1 MQRISSTTIDGS
13 HGDERGRKLAAGAYK
28 ARHVLAG
35 ADLSCCLDL
44 RRAAFRGG
52 LTSDQDAFDRHST
65 HVLLTDRRDGQ
76 ALACFRYRV
85 LAPADLGRCYT
96 GQFYDLSPLATEKGP
111 FVELGRVAV
120 APGRGDADLLRL
132 LFAALTGVALGARAR
147 LIFGCSS
154 FPGADP
160 RRHAAALAWLGAQPG
175 QQVAIRAR
183 AAADVP
189 EAAPDPAGVPQLL
202 RSYLG
207 LGARVGAE
215 AVVDRDL
222 DTIHLFTRL
231 ALADVPAARA
241 RTLRRLFRAS
251 LPDQNEKAPV

>member
-1 MQRISSTTIDGS
+1 MGRVAGS
-13 HGDERGRKLAAGAYK
+13 GDLALAAGAYM
-28 ARHVLAG
+28 ARTVWAATEIAG
-35 ADLSCCLDL
+35 CLDL

-52 LTSDQDAFDRHST
+52 MGTDQDAFDPQST

-76 ALACFRYRV
+76 AVACFRYRV
-85 LAPADLGRCYT
+85 LEPADLAGCYT
-96 GQFYDLSPLATEKGP
+96 GRFYDLSPLAAEKGP
-111 FVELGRVAV
+111 LVELGRVAV

-132 LFAALTGVALGARAR
+132 LFAALTGMAVGARAR

-175 QQVAIRAR
+175 QPVAIRAR
-183 AAADVP
+183 AAADIP

-251 LPDQNEKAPV
+251 VPDQNEKAPV

>member
-1 MQRISSTTIDGS
+1 MARPVGS
-13 HGDERGRKLAAGAYK
+13 
-28 ARHVLAG
+28 G
-35 ADLSCCLDL
+35 ADLSCCLGL

-52 LTSDQDAFDRHST
+52 LGTDQDAFDPQST
-65 HVLLTDRRDGQ
+65 HVLVTDRRDGQ
-76 ALACFRYRV
+76 AVACFRYRV
-85 LAPADLGRCYT
+85 LEPADLGRCYT
-96 GQFYDLSPLATEKGP
+96 GRFYDLSPLATEKGP

-120 APGRGDADLLRL
+120 APGRGDADVLRL
-132 LFAALTGVALGARAR
+132 LFAALTGMAVGARAR

-175 QQVAIRAR
+175 QPVAIRAR
-183 AAADVP
+183 AAADIP

-231 ALADVPAARA
+231 ALADVPVARA
-241 RTLRRLFRAS
+241 RTLCRLLSAS
-251 LPDQNEKAPV
+251 VPDQNEKAPV